1 MVAGK
6 QFLFQSQSGTLQ
18 LPDCDQNVANN
29 YQTVIRMLQIMIVYN
44 LLFNYV
50 YAI

>member
-18 LPDCDQNVANN
+18 LPDCDQKVA
-29 YQTVIRMLQIMIVYN
+29 IMIVYN